1 MTATAASEIA
11 FERGLPTSHQHE
23 LEVLSTCLADRDAL
37 DQGIVLLSPEDFS
50 TQGRKVLWNQIRE
63 LHAAG
68 KIPDANTVFRALQ
81 EKGKL
86 QSIGSMA
93 DYLSPLPP
101 VAGLFEQYCRILRVH
116 AVRRRA
122 IIEAQRIQELA
133 YSGGEAEELVA
144 ELQRAGD
151 ALSSRK
157 HRGTRLLTVAEAYQ
171 RDFEGNFANFIG
183 EGEKT
188 PAFPIPW
195 EEPLEGL
202 RNGEM
207 TILAARPAVGKSS
220 AAAQIA
226 FQGAVQG
233 RRVHLWTLEMRAGV
247 TIRRAISAL
256 SLVSHYQMNLG
267 WVKDEKRKA
276 VFEALTKAVDSPL
289 MIADDAQ
296 VTVEQMRQELR
307 QAKAIGMLPELVIV
321 DYLQLMQGVGQN
333 RNDVV
338 SSITRGLKRLTLEFG
353 VAVLALSQ
361 LSRDQEK
368 QGKREPMLSDL
379 RDSGSIEQDADNV
392 VFLHVDSKDNPG
404 LDGPEKPKVLVV
416 QWLVKKQRNGGTGMV
431 KLLFTKALMR
441 FERNGSSQT

>member
-1 MTATAASEIA
+1 MTAATANELM
-11 FERGLPTSHQHE
+11 FERGLPASPQHE
-23 LEVLSTCLADRDAL
+23 LEVLSSCLADPDAL
-37 DQGIVLLSPEDFS
+37 DQGAALLSAEDFS
-50 TQGRKVLWNQIRE
+50 SMARKTVWNQIRE

-68 KIPDANTVFRALQ
+68 KIADANTVFRVLQ

-93 DYLSPLPP
+93 DYMSPLPS
-101 VAGLFEQYCRILRVH
+101 VAGLFEQYCRTLRVY
-116 AVRRRA
+116 AIRRRA
-122 IIEAQRIQELA
+122 IHEAVRIQELA
-133 YSGGEAEELVA
+133 FSGGEAEDLVA
-144 ELQRAGD
+144 ELQRASD
-151 ALSSRK
+151 ALSSSK
-157 HRGTRLLTVAEAYQ
+157 HRSTRLLTVADAYQ
-171 RDFEGNFANFIG
+171 RDFEANFAHFIG
-183 EGEKT
+183 EGKKL
-188 PAFPIPW
+188 PAYPIPW
-195 EEPLEGL
+195 EEPLGGL
-202 RNGEM
+202 RQGEM

-226 FQGAVQG
+226 FEGAVQG

-256 SLVSHYQMNLG
+256 SLVSHYQISMG
-267 WVKDEKRKA
+267 WLRDEKRKA
-276 VFEALTKAVDSPL
+276 VFEALGKAIDSPL

-307 QAKAIGMLPELVIV
+307 QAKAAGVLPELVVV
-321 DYLQLMQGVGQN
+321 DYLQLMHGIGQN

-392 VFLHVDSKDNPG
+392 VFLHRDQQAGDEENGNIVGVK
-404 LDGPEKPKVLVV
+404 
-416 QWLVKKQRNGGTGMV
+416 WLVRKQRNGATGWV
-431 KLLFTKALMR
+431 RLEFKKDLMR
-441 FERNGSSQT
+441 FEKNGSFPT